1 MSSLVKHITPYSKAI
16 VRLLK
21 STVERNSIVWDDV
34 INYQTEIQDYLG
46 KIGLELIVK
55 KDEGFAFVKQFE
67 DNEGNTLG
75 LVQRRQIGFET
86 SIVLVV
92 LRQSLEEFDINPTQL
107 ATENFIT
114 STEIKD
120 ELEIFLPEK
129 YNQVKFIKELD
140 KYINSAVDLGY
151 LKEISKK
158 DNETKY
164 QIHRIIK
171 EKITLDILQEFQNN
185 LKDYVESVYLRPR
198 GRRD

>member
-1 MSSLVKHITPYSKAI
+1 MSNLEKHITPFSKAI

-21 STVERNSIVWDDV
+21 STVERNSNVWDDV
-34 INYQTEIQDYLG
+34 INYQIEIQDYIS

-55 KDEGFAFVKQFE
+55 KDEGFAFVKQLE
-67 DNEGNTLG
+67 GSEGNTLG

-92 LRQSLEEFDINPTQL
+92 LRQSLEDFDSNPTQL
-107 ATENFIT
+107 ATGKFIT
-114 STEIKD
+114 NTEIKD
-120 ELEIFLPEK
+120 ELELFLPEK
-129 YNQVKFIKELD
+129 YDRVRFIKELD
-140 KYINSAVDLGY
+140 RYINAAVDLGY

-171 EKITLDILQEFQNN
+171 EKITLDILQDFENK
-185 LKDYVESVYLRPR
+185 LKDYVESV
-198 GRRD
+198 